1 MFSLEFWTTS
11 RFEGQIGEYF
21 TKNFHFSETENI
33 EAIKEQNDAYS
44 LLCANREGNDKYIS
58 NGMQTFNNKLKDK
71 QTLTS
76 PIMKSNQS
84 SQASKSILWD
94 AHNTTDEPAP
104 GMVLSFLN

>member
-1 MFSLEFWTTS
+1 MYF
-11 RFEGQIGEYF
+11 GQPRLVESF
-21 TKNFHFSETENI
+21 THDINFSETENI

-44 LLCANREGNDKYIS
+44 ILCANREGNDKYIS

-76 PIMKSNQS
+76 AIMKSNQS

-104 GMVLSFLN
+104 GMGLPL